1 MTTINSEAFT
11 STVSSLR
18 SDLNDIFCRMDELGL
33 AMNLKNNKFNHET
46 FSYDE
51 VPDMDSVDDDSFDT
65 LTSVIMEELLK
76 LDDRITAAEILY
88 GITDEC

>member
-18 SDLNDIFCRMDELGL
+18 GDLNNIFGRMDELGL
-33 AMNLKNNKFNHET
+33 ALNLKNNRFNHET

-51 VPDMDSVDDDSFDT
+51 VPDMDSVDDDTFDA
-65 LTSVIMEELLK
+65 LTSVIMDELLK
-76 LDDRITAAEILY
+76 LDDRMTAAEILY
-88 GITDEC
+88 GITKDC